1 MHFNTDCQII
11 RCNLYFEINQY
22 LYSQKS
28 GQWNVHGIWVGPR
41 SKVYLASNKSWKINN
56 LPFNILKLVHT
67 QEWKLQ
73 FKVILVIWN
82 TYGVSGKNSAQFLQR
97 YRCIFP
103 AMEKPHF
110 HRHRMYKTLKFL
122 KNISA
127 AKYDPCG
134 YNEWR
139 DPQKP
144 SQILNRLCKKTL
156 SFIIIYHRFQQ
167 LGCAKRGRS
176 TGPIFAKTR
185 CPWYGNWTRLIFLKK
200 RKSFAVPQLVFEL
213 CLIVLVSE

>member
-1 MHFNTDCQII
+1 M
-11 RCNLYFEINQY
+11 
-22 LYSQKS
+22 
-28 GQWNVHGIWVGPR
+28 
-41 SKVYLASNKSWKINN
+41 
-56 LPFNILKLVHT
+56 
-67 QEWKLQ
+67 LQ
-73 FKVILVIWN
+73 FQDILIIWN

-97 YRCIFP
+97 YRCIFL

-185 CPWYGNWTRLIFLKK
+185 CPWYWNWTRLIFLKK
-200 RKSFAVPQLVFEL
+200 KKSFAVPQLVFKL
-213 CLIVLVSE
+213 CLIVTVSSQIFLGRRWWNSSKGDCGRSCLHVGHRVEPRCGVSHLF